1 MTRFRGRFSGPTQ
14 IVKLVPMSMS
24 SASKRWAI
32 GLVVVAAAGAA
43 LLFYLRPELFRA
55 REPRVIVIGLDA
67 ADWQLLDGYCADG
80 TMPNLARFVREGRS
94 GVLQAFQPPLSPL
107 IWTTMMTG
115 VSPLQHRILDFTR
128 FNPTSG
134 VREPITSDERLEK
147 AVWEM
152 ANDHGSDVAVLGMW
166 ATHPAE
172 PVRGLMISERLFAI
186 LKHEDTPPGVVH
198 PPEEQ
203 PRVIAERTKVEAEV
217 GLGALQTY
225 LPWLTKAEFD
235 YLESGGDP
243 YLHPVT
249 MLRRILIETRLYHR
263 LAIDWAQRKQP
274 ALTVVYFEGTDSIGH
289 VFAAF
294 APPQQPGIDEK
305 DFQRY
310 QSVPRDYFKEVDGML
325 GDYRALAERIGASLL
340 IVSDHGFL
348 WHEGRPRSSGIA
360 GATAALWHREDGVYV
375 LWGNGIEPDLKKGEG
390 RVGQVAATIMGL
402 LGLPRAAGTYEPAL
416 GGVREVLPAQNYG
429 PRTARLL
436 VASDSGPAGDAV
448 ERLKA
453 LGYVGSNE
461 PAVRP
466 EGAGTG
472 TRTAGSFTN
481 EGSLLLEDGKNA
493 EAKAAFEQALRL
505 DAKSAA
511 AKYALASILEKEGRS
526 GEADDLLLAALA
538 DGLGEG
544 PEKVEEI
551 AVAAWRMGDVPRAL
565 RLLDGVVKTKPDEAR
580 FRMTRG
586 RVRIQ
591 SRDCQ
596 GAFKDFD
603 AACKTA
609 PGSAAAFGLAGSA
622 LMCLG
627 RPAEARR
634 AFERSLEIDPSQT
647 RLRELLSRDR

>member
-1 MTRFRGRFSGPTQ
+1 
-14 IVKLVPMSMS
+14 MS
-24 SASKRWAI
+24 SASKWWAA
-32 GLVVVAAAGAA
+32 GLFAAAAIVAAVVA
-43 LLFYLRPELFRA
+43 LRPGLLQPPA
-55 REPRVIVIGLDA
+55 PRVIVVGLDA
-67 ADWQLLDGYCADG
+67 ADWQLLDAYCADG
-80 TMPNLARFVREGRS
+80 TMPNLARLAREGRS
-94 GVLQAFQPPLSPL
+94 GTLRTFQPPLSPL

-128 FNPTSG
+128 FNPKTG

-152 ANDHGSDVAVLGMW
+152 AADHGREVAVLGMW

-203 PRVIAERTKVEAEV
+203 PRVLAERATVEGEV
-217 GLGALQTY
+217 SLAAMQAY
-225 LPWLTKAEFD
+225 LPWLTKAEFE
-235 YLESGGDP
+235 YLEGGGDP

-263 LAIDWAQRKQP
+263 LALDWARRKKP

-294 APPQQPGIDEK
+294 APPQQPGIDPK

-325 GDYRALAERIGASLL
+325 GDYRALAEETGASLL

-360 GATAALWHREDGVYV
+360 QATAALWHREEGLYVMWGRGVQADGT
-375 LWGNGIEPDLKKGEG
+375 KGEG

-416 GGVREVLPAQNYG
+416 GGVPEVLPAQNYG
-429 PRTARLL
+429 PRSARALA
-436 VASDSGPAGDAV
+436 VADSGPAGDAV

-466 EGAGTG
+466 DGARSG

-481 EGSLLLEDGKNA
+481 EGSILMEEGKTA
-493 EAKAAFEQALRL
+493 EAKAALEQALRL
-505 DAKSAA
+505 DPKSAP

-544 PEKVEEI
+544 PQKVEEI
-551 AVAAWRMGDVPRAL
+551 AVTAWRMGDVPRAL

-591 SRDCQ
+591 SRDCR
-596 GAFKDFD
+596 GAFEDFD
-603 AACKTA
+603 AACKAA
-609 PGSAAAFGLAGSA
+609 PASAAAHGLAGSA

-634 AFERSLEIDPSQT
+634 AFERSLELDPSQT
-647 RLRELLSRDR
+647 RLRELLARER

>member
-1 MTRFRGRFSGPTQ
+1 MF
-14 IVKLVPMSMS
+14 L
-24 SASKRWAI
+24 ASKRWAI
-32 GLVVVAAAGAA
+32 GLVALAAVGAA
-43 LLFYLRPELFRA
+43 LAIWQRPELVRKSD
-55 REPRVIVIGLDA
+55 PRVIVVGLDA
-67 ADWQLLDGYCADG
+67 ADWQLLDAYCADG
-80 TMPNLARFVREGRS
+80 TMPNLARLVREGRS
-94 GVLQAFQPPLSPL
+94 GVLRAFEPRLSPL

-128 FNPTSG
+128 FNPATG
-134 VREPITSDERLEK
+134 AREPITSDERLEK

-152 ANDHGSDVAVLGMW
+152 AGDHQREVAVLGMW

-186 LKHEDTPPGVVH
+186 LKNEQTPPGVVH
-198 PPEEQ
+198 PAGEQ
-203 PRVIAERTKVEAEV
+203 ARVLAERAKLEGEV
-217 GLGALQTY
+217 GLGALQAY

-263 LAIDWAQRKQP
+263 LTLEWVRRKAP
-274 ALTVVYFEGTDSIGH
+274 HLTVVYFEGTDTVGH

-294 APPQQPGIDEK
+294 APPQQPGIDAR

-325 GDYRALAERIGASLL
+325 GEYRTLAEETGAALL

-348 WHEGRPRSSGIA
+348 WREGRPRSSGIA
-360 GATAALWHREDGVYV
+360 GATAALWHREEGVYA
-375 LWGNGIEPDLKKGEG
+375 LWGKGIEPDVKRGEG
-390 RVGQVAATIMGL
+390 RVGQVAATIVGL

-416 GGVREVLPAQNYG
+416 GGIPEVLPAQNYG
-429 PRTARLL
+429 PRAARLL

-461 PAVRP
+461 PAMRP
-466 EGAGTG
+466 EGAGSS

-481 EGSLLLEDGKNA
+481 EGMLLLEEGKNA
-493 EAKAAFEQALRL
+493 QAKAAFEQALRL
-505 DAKSAA
+505 DPKSAA
-511 AKYALASILEKEGRS
+511 AKYALASLLEKEGRS
-526 GEADDLLLAALA
+526 READDLLLGALA

-544 PEKVEEI
+544 PERVEEI
-551 AVAAWRMGDVPRAL
+551 AVAAWRQGDVPRAL
-565 RLLDGVVKTKPDEAR
+565 RLLDGIVTRRPDDPR
-580 FRMTRG
+580 FRLTRG

-591 SRDCQ
+591 SRDCP
-596 GAFKDFD
+596 GALDDFE
-603 AACKTA
+603 AARRAA
-609 PGSAAAFGLAGSA
+609 PDSAMAHGLAGSA

-634 AFERSLEIDPSQT
+634 AFERSLELDPSQT

>member
-1 MTRFRGRFSGPTQ
+1 
-14 IVKLVPMSMS
+14 MS
-24 SASKRWAI
+24 SATKRWVV
-32 GLVVVAAAGAA
+32 GLVAAAAIGAA
-43 LLFYLRPELFRA
+43 TVVVLRPGLFQPSA
-55 REPRVIVIGLDA
+55 PRLIVVGLDA
-67 ADWQLLDGYCADG
+67 ADWQLLDEYCADG
-80 TMPNLARFVREGRS
+80 TMPNLARLVREGRS
-94 GVLQAFQPPLSPL
+94 GVLRTFQPPLSPL

-128 FNPTSG
+128 FNPKTG
-134 VREPITSDERLEK
+134 AREPITSDERLEK

-152 ANDHGSDVAVLGMW
+152 ANDNGRDVAVLGMW

-186 LKHEDTPPGVVH
+186 LKHEETPPGVVH
-198 PPEEQ
+198 PPEEHT
-203 PRVIAERTKVEAEV
+203 RVLAERAKVESEV
-217 GLGALQTY
+217 SLAAMQAY
-225 LPWLTKAEFD
+225 LPWLTKEEFE
-235 YLESGGDP
+235 YLEGGGDP

-263 LAIDWAQRKQP
+263 LAMDWARRKQP
-274 ALTVVYFEGTDSIGH
+274 ALTVAYFEGTDSIGH

-294 APPQQPGIDEK
+294 APPQQPGIDLK

-310 QSVPRDYFKEVDGML
+310 QAVPQSYFREVDGML
-325 GDYRALAERIGASLL
+325 GDYRALAEESGAALL
-340 IVSDHGFL
+340 VVSDHGFL

-360 GATAALWHREDGVYV
+360 GATAALWHREEGIYV
-375 LWGNGIEPDLKKGEG
+375 LWGKGIEPAPAKGEG

-402 LGLPRAAGTYEPAL
+402 LGLPRAAGTEEPAL
-416 GGVREVLPAQNYG
+416 AGVAEVLPARNYG
-429 PRTARLL
+429 PRAARLL
-436 VASDSGPAGDAV
+436 VATDSGPAGDAV

-461 PAVRP
+461 PAMRP
-466 EGAGTG
+466 EGAGSS

-481 EGSLLLEDGKNA
+481 EGSLLMDGGRNA

-505 DAKSAA
+505 DPKNAA
-511 AKYALASILEKEGRS
+511 AKYALASLLEKEGRS
-526 GEADDLLLAALA
+526 QDADGLLLAALA

-544 PEKVEEI
+544 PERVEEI

-565 RLLDGVVKTKPDEAR
+565 RLLDGVVKTRPDDPR

-591 SRDCQ
+591 NRDCA
-596 GAFKDFD
+596 GAFEDFD
-603 AACKTA
+603 AARRAA
-609 PGSAAAFGLAGSA
+609 PASAAAHGLAGSA

-634 AFERSLEIDPSQT
+634 AFEQSLALDPNQP
-647 RLRELLSRDR
+647 RLRELLSRER

>member
-1 MTRFRGRFSGPTQ
+1 
-14 IVKLVPMSMS
+14 
-24 SASKRWAI
+24 
-32 GLVVVAAAGAA
+32 
-43 LLFYLRPELFRA
+43 
-55 REPRVIVIGLDA
+55 
-67 ADWQLLDGYCADG
+67 
-80 TMPNLARFVREGRS
+80 
-94 GVLQAFQPPLSPL
+94 
-107 IWTTMMTG
+107 
-115 VSPLQHRILDFTR
+115 
-128 FNPTSG
+128 
-134 VREPITSDERLEK
+134 
-147 AVWEM
+147 
-152 ANDHGSDVAVLGMW
+152 
-166 ATHPAE
+166 
-172 PVRGLMISERLFAI
+172 
-186 LKHEDTPPGVVH
+186 
-198 PPEEQ
+198 
-203 PRVIAERTKVEAEV
+203 
-217 GLGALQTY
+217 
-225 LPWLTKAEFD
+225 
-235 YLESGGDP
+235 
-243 YLHPVT
+243 
-249 MLRRILIETRLYHR
+249 
-263 LAIDWAQRKQP
+263 
-274 ALTVVYFEGTDSIGH
+274 
-289 VFAAF
+289 
-294 APPQQPGIDEK
+294 
-305 DFQRY
+305 
-310 QSVPRDYFKEVDGML
+310 
-325 GDYRALAERIGASLL
+325 
-340 IVSDHGFL
+340 
-348 WHEGRPRSSGIA
+348 
-360 GATAALWHREDGVYV
+360 V
-375 LWGNGIEPDLKKGEG
+375 LWGNGIEPDSKKGEG
-390 RVGQVAATIMGL
+390 RVGQVAATIMAL
-402 LGLPRAAGTYEPAL
+402 LKLPRAAGTYEPAL
-416 GGVREVLPAQNYG
+416 GGVPEVLPAQNYG

-596 GAFKDFD
+596 GAFEDFD

>member
-1 MTRFRGRFSGPTQ
+1 
-14 IVKLVPMSMS
+14 
-24 SASKRWAI
+24 
-32 GLVVVAAAGAA
+32 
-43 LLFYLRPELFRA
+43 
-55 REPRVIVIGLDA
+55 VIVVGLDA
-67 ADWQLLDGYCADG
+67 ADWQMLDGYCADG
-80 TMPNLARFVREGRS
+80 TMPNLARLVREGRS
-94 GVLQAFQPPLSPL
+94 GVLRTFQPPLSPL
-107 IWTTMMTG
+107 VWTTMMTG

-128 FNPTSG
+128 FNPKTG

-152 ANDHGSDVAVLGMW
+152 AGDHGREVAVLGMW

-186 LKHEDTPPGVVH
+186 LKNEQTPPGVVH
-198 PPEEQ
+198 PAEDQ
-203 PRVIAERTKVEAEV
+203 PRVLAERAKLEGEV
-217 GLGALQTY
+217 SLAAMQAY
-225 LPWLTKAEFD
+225 LPWLTKAEFE
-235 YLESGGDP
+235 YLEGGGDP

-263 LAIDWAQRKQP
+263 LAIDWVRRKTP

-294 APPQQPGIDEK
+294 APPQQPGIDPK

-310 QSVPRDYFKEVDGML
+310 QSVPRDYFREVDGML
-325 GDYRALAERIGASLL
+325 GEYRAVAEETGAALF

-360 GATAALWHREDGVYV
+360 AATAAHWHRDEGIYV
-375 LWGNGIEPDLKKGEG
+375 LWGNGIEPDPAKGEG
-390 RVGQVAATIMGL
+390 RVAQTAATILGL
-402 LGLPRAAGTYEPAL
+402 LKLPRAAGTDGPAL
-416 GGVREVLPAQNYG
+416 AGVEEVLPAQNYG

-436 VASDSGPAGDAV
+436 VAADSGPAGDAV

-466 EGAGTG
+466 EGAGSS

-481 EGSLLLEDGKNA
+481 EGSLLLEAGKNA
-493 EAKAAFEQALRL
+493 EAKAALEQALRL
-505 DAKSAA
+505 DPKSAA

-526 GEADDLLLAALA
+526 READEWLLGALA
-538 DGLGEG
+538 DGLGDG
-544 PEKVEEI
+544 PLRVEEI
-551 AVAAWRMGDVPRAL
+551 AAAALRQGDVPRSL
-565 RLLDGVVKTKPDEAR
+565 RLLDGAVATLPENPR
-580 FRMTRG
+580 LRLMRG
-586 RVRIQ
+586 RIRIQ
-591 SRDCQ
+591 TRDCG
-596 GAFKDFD
+596 GALEDFD
-603 AACKTA
+603 AARRVT
-609 PGSAAAFGLAGSA
+609 PDSAWAHALAGSA

-634 AFERSLEIDPSQT
+634 AFERSLQLDPNQP
-647 RLRELLSRDR
+647 RLRELLARDR

>member
-1 MTRFRGRFSGPTQ
+1 
-14 IVKLVPMSMS
+14 MSLRAKQ
-24 SASKRWAI
+24 SAL
-32 GLVVVAAAGAA
+32 GVAALAVAGAA
-43 LLFYLRPELFRA
+43 LLFWLRPAVFRA
-55 REPRVIVIGLDA
+55 REPRVIVVGLDA
-67 ADWQLLDGYCADG
+67 ADWQLLDGYVADG
-80 TMPNLARFVREGRS
+80 TMPNLGRLVKEGRS
-94 GVLQAFQPPLSPL
+94 GILKTFQPPLSPL

-128 FNPTSG
+128 FNPKTG

-152 ANDHGSDVAVLGMW
+152 ANDHGREVAVLGMW

-186 LKHEDTPPGVVH
+186 LKNEQTPPGVVH
-198 PPEEQ
+198 PAAEQ
-203 PRVIAERTKVEAEV
+203 PRVVAERTKLEGEV
-217 GLGALQTY
+217 GLGALQAY
-225 LPWLTKAEFD
+225 LPWLTKEEFE
-235 YLESGGDP
+235 YLEGGGDP

-263 LAIDWAQRKQP
+263 LTLDWVRRRAP
-274 ALTVVYFEGTDSIGH
+274 HLTVVYLEGTDTIGH

-294 APPQQPGIDEK
+294 APPQQPGVDPK

-310 QSVPRDYFKEVDGML
+310 QSVPRDYFKEIDRML
-325 GDYRALAERIGASLL
+325 GDYRALAEEAGAALL

-348 WHEGRPRSSGIA
+348 WHDGRPQSSGIA
-360 GATAALWHREDGVYV
+360 GATAALWHREEGLYV
-375 LWGNGIEPDLKKGEG
+375 LWGKGVQPDAARGEG
-390 RVGQVAATIMGL
+390 RVGQLAATVLGL
-402 LGLPRAAGTYEPAL
+402 LELPRAAGTDGPAL
-416 GGVREVLPAQNYG
+416 AGVEEVLPAQNYG
-429 PRTARLL
+429 PRSARALA
-436 VASDSGPAGDAV
+436 VAETGPAEDAV

-453 LGYVGSNE
+453 LGYVGSEE
-461 PAVRP
+461 PGMRP
-466 EGAGTG
+466 DGAGSG

-481 EGSLLLEDGKNA
+481 EGSLLLEEGKSA

-505 DAKSAA
+505 DPKSGA

-526 GEADDLLLAALA
+526 READDLLLAALA

-551 AVAAWRMGDVPRAL
+551 AVTAWRMGDVARAL
-565 RLLDGVVKTKPDEAR
+565 RLLDGVVETKPDDAR
-580 FRMTRG
+580 FRMSRG

-591 SRDCQ
+591 NRDCQ
-596 GAFKDFD
+596 GAFEDFD
-603 AACKTA
+603 AASKAA

-627 RPAEARR
+627 RPADARR
-634 AFERSLEIDPSQT
+634 AFERSLELDPSQT
-647 RLRELLSRDR
+647 RLRELLARDR

>member
-1 MTRFRGRFSGPTQ
+1 
-14 IVKLVPMSMS
+14 MS
-24 SASKRWAI
+24 SAWKRWAV
-32 GLVVVAAAGAA
+32 GLFTVAAVGAVA
-43 LLFYLRPELFRA
+43 VYLSRPGFFQPPA
-55 REPRVIVIGLDA
+55 PRVIVVGLDA

-80 TMPNLARFVREGRS
+80 TMPNLARLVREGRS
-94 GVLQAFQPPLSPL
+94 GILRTFQPPLSPL
-107 IWTTMMTG
+107 IWTTMVTG

-128 FNPTSG
+128 FNPKTG

-152 ANDHGSDVAVLGMW
+152 AADHGREVAVLGMW

-203 PRVIAERTKVEAEV
+203 SRVLAERAAVEGEV
-217 GLGALQTY
+217 SLAALQAY
-225 LPWLTKAEFD
+225 LPWLTKAEFE
-235 YLESGGDP
+235 YLEGGGDP

-249 MLRRILIETRLYHR
+249 MLRRILVETRLYHR
-263 LAIDWAQRKQP
+263 LALDWARRKKP
-274 ALTVVYFEGTDSIGH
+274 ALTVAYFEGTDSIGH

-294 APPQQPGIDEK
+294 APPQQPGIDPK

-310 QSVPRDYFKEVDGML
+310 QSVPRDYFREIDRML
-325 GDYRALAERIGASLL
+325 GDYRALAEETGAALFV
-340 IVSDHGFL
+340 VSDHGFL
-348 WHEGRPRSSGIA
+348 WREGRPRSSGLG
-360 GATAALWHREDGVYV
+360 GATAALWHREDGVYL
-375 LWGNGIEPDLKKGEG
+375 LWGKGIEPDLARGEG

-402 LGLPRAAGTYEPAL
+402 LGLPRAAGTEGPAL
-416 GGVREVLPAQNYG
+416 AGITEVLPAQNYG

-436 VASDSGPAGDAV
+436 VAADGGPAGDAV

-466 EGAGTG
+466 EGAGSS

-481 EGSLLLEDGKNA
+481 EGSLLMEDGKTA

-505 DAKSAA
+505 DPKSAA
-511 AKYALASILEKEGRS
+511 AKYALASLLEKEGRS
-526 GEADDLLLAALA
+526 READDLLLGALA

-551 AVAAWRMGDVPRAL
+551 AVAAWRMGDVSRAL
-565 RLLDGVVKTKPDEAR
+565 RLLDGVVSKQPGEPR
-580 FRMTRG
+580 FHMTRG

-591 SRDCQ
+591 NRDCR
-596 GAFKDFD
+596 GAFEDFD
-603 AACKTA
+603 AARKAA
-609 PGSAAAFGLAGSA
+609 PESAAAHGLAGSA

-634 AFERSLEIDPSQT
+634 AFEQSLALDPNQP

>member
-1 MTRFRGRFSGPTQ
+1 
-14 IVKLVPMSMS
+14 MS
-24 SASKRWAI
+24 SRSKRWVA
-32 GLVVVAAAGAA
+32 GLVAAAAIGAA
-43 LLFYLRPELFRA
+43 TILYLRPWLFKSAER
-55 REPRVIVIGLDA
+55 RVIVVGLDA
-67 ADWQLLDGYCADG
+67 ADWQLLDGYRADG
-80 TMPNLARFVREGRS
+80 TMPNLARLVQEGRS
-94 GVLQAFQPPLSPL
+94 GILRTIQPPLSPL

-115 VSPLQHRILDFTR
+115 TSPLQHRILDFTR
-128 FNPTSG
+128 FNPVTG

-152 ANDHGSDVAVLGMW
+152 AGDAGRDVAVLGMW

-186 LKHEDTPPGVVH
+186 LKHEATPPGVVH

-203 PRVIAERTKVEAEV
+203 PRVLAERAKVEGEV
-217 GLGALQTY
+217 SLAALQAY
-225 LPWLTKAEFD
+225 LPWLTKAEFE
-235 YLESGGDP
+235 YLEGGGDP

-263 LAIDWAQRKQP
+263 LALDWTRRKPP

-294 APPQQPGIDEK
+294 APPQQPGIDPK

-310 QSVPRDYFKEVDGML
+310 QSVPRDYFREIDGML
-325 GDYRALAERIGASLL
+325 GEYRALAEEIGAALL
-340 IVSDHGFL
+340 VVSDHGFL

-360 GATAALWHREDGVYV
+360 GATAALWHREEGIYL
-375 LWGNGIEPDLKKGEG
+375 LWGRGIEPDATRGDG

-402 LGLPRAAGTYEPAL
+402 LGLTRAAGTEDPAL
-416 GGVREVLPAQNYG
+416 AGVAEVLPARDYG
-429 PRTARLL
+429 PRAARLM
-436 VASDSGPAGDAV
+436 VPADSGPAGEAV

-461 PAVRP
+461 PAARP
-466 EGAGTG
+466 TGAGSS

-481 EGSLLLEDGKNA
+481 EGLLLMDSGKTA
-493 EAKAAFEQALRL
+493 ESKAAFEQALRL
-505 DAKSAA
+505 DPRSAA
-511 AKYALASILEKEGRS
+511 AKYALASLLEKEGRS
-526 GEADDLLLAALA
+526 READDLLLGALA

-551 AVAAWRMGDVPRAL
+551 AVAAMRQGDVPRAL
-565 RLLDGVVKTKPDEAR
+565 RLLDGVVAQRPGEPR

-596 GAFKDFD
+596 GAFEDFD
-603 AACKTA
+603 AARLAA
-609 PGSAAAFGLAGSA
+609 PSSAAAHGLAGSA

-627 RPAEARR
+627 RPADARR
-634 AFERSLEIDPSQT
+634 AFEQSLALDPNQP